1 MRKILKRLKDAP
13 LYLKIIAAV
22 AAVLVIATVL
32 VIPTILKCE
41 YVCDYVNYVY
51 FNYVSEKEFK
61 YPWVSG
67 GTVVTYVEAP
77 DKTWT
82 LRVSPRT
89 GIFIMP
95 QILSMRQEVYYETGI
110 AKKGKMRGYYNDGFI
125 THEYSASTA
134 HWYTDMNDYFYYE
147 KTDDFDFIK
156 PFYGW
161 NLERPKVT
169 RVVID
174 EGVTY
179 IGDFAFYRS
188 TNFFGSRPPEDSPV
202 PVRYLESIVIAN
214 SVDTIGES
222 AFEGCGSLPSLT
234 IPSGVKYIGE
244 RAFGSCYILSPV
256 TIPKSVE
263 YIGERAFEGTVH
275 IDVAADN
282 PNYISIDG
290 VLFNKNKTEAS
301 AQK

>member
-1 MRKILKRLKDAP
+1 MKRYLERLKKTSI
-13 LYLKIIAAV
+13 YVNIAAMITI
-22 AAVLVIATVL
+22 LVIL
-32 VIPTILKCE
+32 VTLIIVVVRNYIPLS
-41 YVCDYVNYVY
+41 YNYARKTEH
-51 FNYVSEKEFK
+51 N

-67 GTVVTYVEAP
+67 GTVVTYIEAP
-77 DKTWT
+77 NKTWT

-95 QILSMRQEVYYETGI
+95 QILSIIQEVYYEIGI

-125 THEYSASTA
+125 THEYSATTA
-134 HWYTDMNDYFYYE
+134 HWYIDMNDYFYYE

-156 PFYGW
+156 PFNGW

-169 RVVID
+169 SVVID

-188 TNFFGSRPPEDSPV
+188 TNFFGSRHPDDSPV
-202 PVRYLESIVIAN
+202 PARYLESIVIAN

-234 IPSGVKYIGE
+234 IPNGVKYIGR
-244 RAFGSCYILSPV
+244 RAFRDCYILSPV

-263 YIGERAFEGTVH
+263 YIGDEAFDRDVC
-275 IDVAADN
+275 IDVASDN
-282 PNYISIDG
+282 PNNRSING
-290 VLFNKNKTEAS
+290 VLFNKDKAKAKE
-301 AQK
+301 K